1 MEAEAVVVLLWVPAE
16 WQNPEED
23 WYMHVGEGSSRGPLE
38 GARKQGLGSGGGWLH
53 GGVEGW
59 RMGERAGRPL
69 PGSQVK
75 GNEGRFRERQ
85 D

>member
-1 MEAEAVVVLLWVPAE
+1 MKHNIQHSHSLHLSALG
-16 WQNPEED
+16 PEED
-23 WYMHVGEGSSRGPLE
+23 WSIHVGEGSSRGPLE

-59 RMGERAGRPL
+59 LMGERAGRPL

>member
-1 MEAEAVVVLLWVPAE
+1 MDGILIALSLST
-16 WQNPEED
+16 Q
-23 WYMHVGEGSSRGPLE
+23 VGNGCD
-38 GARKQGLGSGGGWLH
+38 QGSGGGWLH

-59 RMGERAGRPL
+59 LMGERAGRPL

>member
-1 MEAEAVVVLLWVPAE
+1 MVVLLWVPAE
-16 WQNPEED
+16 WQNPEEE
-23 WYMHVGEGSSRGPLE
+23 WHALMHVGEGSLRGPLE
-38 GARKQGLGSGGGWLH
+38 GPRKQGLGGGGGWLH

-59 RMGERAGRPL
+59 RVGKRAGRPL

-75 GNEGRFRERQ
+75 GNEGRLMERQ